1 MDYFMKI
8 TSESDTLTVSK
19 NFSST
24 TLVETYS
31 CKGCSNIE
39 NCKNKTLVIQ
49 STDLNFEMT
58 ERFLDKRRNIHYPS
72 RFSRSEGINGFLKG
86 DNGVLKLIGT
96 TNNAVNN
103 EIQLRN
109 TIYNLTR
116 LINLKDTAY

>member
-1 MDYFMKI
+1 
-8 TSESDTLTVSK
+8 
-19 NFSST
+19 
-24 TLVETYS
+24 
-31 CKGCSNIE
+31 
-39 NCKNKTLVIQ
+39 
-49 STDLNFEMT
+49 MT
-58 ERFLDKRRNIHYPS
+58 EKFLDKRRNINYPS

-96 TNNAVNN
+96 TDNAVNN